1 MKFTLFGVKFNTLYV
16 ILIALLILVI
26 AYFSLKAAKEG
37 FFGFNSNAKYALSL
51 VANEYPDLPSDQEV
65 DKALGS
71 KYPPQF
77 KPALKNAMYAIH
89 QTTYGVPYLTK
100 KGMDAATNVIP
111 KLTPERQRELSNI
124 IGPLPGQ
131 RQGMDGEV
139 EAEYSTEEADQTA
152 SPGFGDEDYTSPA
165 KGNAKIINVDS
176 EGFSNI
182 DLGMNNQKMKLCV
195 GVLQRVDEQLASIID
210 KILALKGETSN
221 GSMPCGEAL
230 GELVGIEKFDADFNY
245 LKECVKTARPG
256 ILKLS
261 QDLSSFP
268 ELQVIVDQCVEYVD
282 TVMMYLTNFRNEFTK
297 AAVCP
302 DPPAKD
308 TSAGNAPVGAASSA
322 ASATPLASQ
331 NQTAVT
337 NSCKAANI
345 VNTSMPANT
354 SQAVPCDNYNHYNKS
369 SVPPFFYGPGGAIAK
384 VATTMGGRY
393 NIITTDNDGVS
404 KVYTERKQ
412 RGVLSR
418 PRTPSPDNSTYYNN
432 SGPQRT
438 RAVFYTNRNGG
449 RSIKV
454 VYGDGTFDIYN
465 ENMVVEGHTNMQPA
479 NTRPVTTMEVIDIDD
494 SNGNVEEVYTN
505 VDTSPYQSSL
515 PAGIPRSQIPPGQD
529 DLYILKS
536 EVVPPVCPACPPQIM
551 KCKGDD
557 NKKPPPCPPCAR
569 CPEPSFECKKVPNYG
584 SGNMGANYNN
594 FDGAFGRM
602 MTPDGNPV
610 SLPQPPLNNYTTY
623 GT

>member
-16 ILIALLILVI
+16 ILIALLVLVV

-89 QTTYGVPYLTK
+89 QTTYGIPYLTK
-100 KGMDAATNVIP
+100 KGMDTATNVIP
-111 KLTPERQRELSNI
+111 KLSPERQRELQNI
-124 IGPLPGQ
+124 VGPIPGE

-139 EAEYSTEEADQTA
+139 EEVYSTTEMTESEKLESRPVQEKT
-152 SPGFGDEDYTSPA
+152 
-165 KGNAKIINVDS
+165 KNIIDVTP

-221 GSMPCGEAL
+221 GSIPCGEAL

-268 ELQVIVDQCVEYVD
+268 EIQIVVDQCVEYVD
-282 TVMMYLTNFRNEFTK
+282 TVMMYLTNFRIEFTK

-308 TSAGNAPVGAASSA
+308 NSTRNAPVGAASSA

-331 NQTAVT
+331 TQTAVT

-354 SQAVPCDNYNHYNKS
+354 SQAVPCDNYNHYNRS
-369 SVPPFFYGPGGAIAK
+369 SVPPFFYGPNGSVAK

-393 NIITTDNDGVS
+393 NIITTDNNGVN
-404 KVYTERKQ
+404 KVYTERRQ
-412 RGVLSR
+412 RGLLSR
-418 PRTPSPDNSTYYNN
+418 PRAPSPDNSTYYNN

-515 PAGIPRSQIPPGQD
+515 PAGIPGSQIPPGQE

-551 KCKGDD
+551 KCKGGDD

-584 SGNMGANYNN
+584 SGNLGANYNN

-602 MTPDGNPV
+602 MTPEGNPV
-610 SLPQPPLNNYTTY
+610 SLPQPPLNSYTTY

>member
-337 NSCKAANI
+337 NSCKATNI

>member
-16 ILIALLILVI
+16 ILIALLILVV

-51 VANEYPDLPSDQEV
+51 VANEYPELPSDQEV

-89 QTTYGVPYLTK
+89 QTTYGIPYLTK

-111 KLTPERQRELSNI
+111 KLSPERQRELQNI
-124 IGPLPGQ
+124 VGPMPGQ
-131 RQGMDGEV
+131 SQGMDGEV
-139 EAEYSTEEADQTA
+139 EEVYSTTEMTESEKAD
-152 SPGFGDEDYTSPA
+152 SKRP
-165 KGNAKIINVDS
+165 KKIIDVTP

-182 DLGMNNQKMKLCV
+182 DLGMNNQKMSMCV
-195 GVLQRVDEQLASIID
+195 SVLQRVDEQLASIID
-210 KILALKGETSN
+210 KILALKGQTSN
-221 GSMPCGEAL
+221 GSIPCGEAL

-308 TSAGNAPVGAASSA
+308 NSTKNAPVGAASSA

-331 NQTAVT
+331 IQTAVT

-369 SVPPFFYGPGGAIAK
+369 SVPPFFYGPNGAIAK

-404 KVYTERKQ
+404 KVYTERRQ
-412 RGVLSR
+412 RGLLSR

-438 RAVFYTNRNGG
+438 RAVFYTNRSGG

-465 ENMVVEGHTNMQPA
+465 ENMVVEGHTNMQSA
-479 NTRPVTTMEVIDIDD
+479 NTRPVTTMEVVDMDD

-515 PAGIPRSQIPPGQD
+515 PTGIPGSQIPPGQE

-551 KCKGDD
+551 KCKGGDD
-557 NKKPPPCPPCAR
+557 NQKPPPCPPCAR

-584 SGNMGANYNN
+584 SGNLGANYNN

-602 MTPDGNPV
+602 MTPEGNPV
-610 SLPQPPLNNYTTY
+610 SLPQPPLNSYTTY
-623 GT
+623 GS